1 MHESTRHGNLLE
13 LHAGN
18 DLIAAGIAARI
29 LTDKANGHINGS
41 LFGIGKALKSAG
53 NEKPRN
59 LVHSSLLDRSIV
71 ASASRNI
78 LSHG

>member
-1 MHESTRHGNLLE
+1 MNESARHNNLLD
-13 LHAGN
+13 LHARN
-18 DLIAAGIAARI
+18 DLIAAGIAARL
-29 LTDKANGHINGS
+29 LTDKADRHINGS

-59 LVHSSLLDRSIV
+59 LVHGSLLDRSLI